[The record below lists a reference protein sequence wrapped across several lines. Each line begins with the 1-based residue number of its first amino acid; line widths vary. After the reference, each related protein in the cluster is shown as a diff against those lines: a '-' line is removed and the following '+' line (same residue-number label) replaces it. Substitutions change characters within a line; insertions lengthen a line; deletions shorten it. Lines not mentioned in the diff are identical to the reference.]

1 MNIQNLINPLLL
13 LEVENNKL
21 TFIEPQNR
29 DKPLTLQD
37 VTITHLP
44 NDLVAYST
52 DTKLKD
58 NAGYFRNLYNEYLN
72 VPSPLLMQKDRKHW
86 INGNNYEDASG
97 INKRADGIMICR
109 NENELSIIICDLK
122 SDPEDCSKKF
132 IIEKLFID
140 YIISILN
147 TVFKENISIGALKYV
162 TFYLQ
167 KGLNDK
173 SKPRITKAN
182 LQEFRIEPMI
192 DYEGSIIKIPFN
204 KTQHNYIEW
213 HKIINH

>member
-13 LEVENNKL
+13 LKVENNKL
-21 TFIEPQNR
+21 TLIETQNR

-44 NDLVAYST
+44 NNLVAYST
-52 DTKLKD
+52 DTKLED
-58 NAGYFRNLYNEYLN
+58 NTKHFRNLYNEYLN

-86 INGNNYEDASG
+86 INGNNYEDAKP
-97 INKRADGIMICR
+97 INKRADGIIICR

-122 SDPEDCSKKF
+122 SDIEDCSKKF

-147 TVFKENISIGALKYV
+147 TIFKENISIGTLKYV

-173 SKPRITKAN
+173 SKPRMTKDS

-192 DYEGSIIKIPFN
+192 DYEGSIIRIPCA
-204 KTQHNYIEW
+204 KTHKNEIKWE
-213 HKIINH
+213 KIINF